1 MYNILN
7 YATARGMCL
16 RKGTWGEQI
25 PLQCFLPL
33 KKMGCVRSK
42 GLYTKK
48 KKKIE
53 PLLWKSWKQ
62 LCEQAYLP
70 GGITAGE

>member
-25 PLQCFLPL
+25 PLQCFLLL
-33 KKMGCVRSK
+33 KR
-42 GLYTKK
+42 KK
-48 KKKIE
+48 NRAFALE
-53 PLLWKSWKQ
+53 EL
-62 LCEQAYLP
+62 E
-70 GGITAGE
+70 TAM

>member
-33 KKMGCVRSK
+33 KK
-42 GLYTKK
+42 
-48 KKKIE
+48 KKIE

>member
-33 KKMGCVRSK
+33 KKKNRAFA
-42 GLYTKK
+42 L
-48 KKKIE
+48 E
-53 PLLWKSWKQ
+53 EL
-62 LCEQAYLP
+62 E
-70 GGITAGE
+70 TAM